1 MLASWNVLHY
11 SQESCHWE
19 VFTASSVLQAS
30 EQSGAGSVLEQ
41 RTPVLEGLQDGLRTP
56 PELACP
62 SEALTHIQSQAGR
75 AAAVAAA
82 TLDTEQTLE
91 ERAQFCELADTERR
105 AFWVHR
111 NAREVLCQASA
122 EAEQQGGPHTT
133 LHTLNICS
141 NTLCHRL
148 RGFLLSLQGVQLLGA
163 THAAS
168 RSR

>member
-1 MLASWNVLHY
+1 M
-11 SQESCHWE
+11 
-19 VFTASSVLQAS
+19 LQAS
-30 EQSGAGSVLEQ
+30 EHSEAGTLLKRMVQDLQSPSC
-41 RTPVLEGLQDGLRTP
+41 GLRTP

-91 ERAQFCELADTERR
+91 ERAQYCELADTERR

-122 EAEQQGGPHTT
+122 EAEQQGGPHMT
-133 LHTLNICS
+133 LQTLYICS
-141 NTLCHRL
+141 TAPHMDHAEPEGTTSQSPIRTAPGHKPCRQPKPAGYAPACTIKAL
-148 RGFLLSLQGVQLLGA
+148 RMYEPRA
-163 THAAS
+163 
-168 RSR
+168 